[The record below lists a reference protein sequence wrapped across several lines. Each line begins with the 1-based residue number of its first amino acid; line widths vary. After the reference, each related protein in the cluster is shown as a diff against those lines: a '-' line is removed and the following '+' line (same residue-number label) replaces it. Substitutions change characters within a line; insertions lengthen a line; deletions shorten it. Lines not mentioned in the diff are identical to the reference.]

1 MHLSLETDHTH
12 KGNFGEL
19 KISSAQM
26 KASDFVSNT
35 RYVLNDVEE
44 EQKEKVLGHQC
55 EKLANTSRVL
65 TY

>member
-26 KASDFVSNT
+26 KASDYVSNT

-44 EQKEKVLGHQC
+44 EQKEKVLGH
-55 EKLANTSRVL
+55 
-65 TY
+65 